1 MEWPAEYQAQD
12 GRSIQVR
19 HAAYGDAPALHS
31 AMLEVAREGTTIR
44 EEPENI
50 GDLTRMI
57 EDLRLYLTVPRMA
70 QLVGE
75 LDGQVVGAISI
86 KPGPFGRKTQHW
98 CSIGLWIKAEGRGS
112 GVGTALLRAALA
124 WAQEQKY
131 RQVVAEVFASNEPAI
146 ALYRKF
152 GFITEG
158 RQKDLFVLPGI
169 GYVDNLLMT
178 LDITDK

>member
-1 MEWPAEYQAQD
+1 MEWPAEYQAKD
-12 GRSIQVR
+12 GHTIRVR

-57 EDLRLYLTVPRMA
+57 EQLRLYLTVPRMA

-75 LDGQVVGAISI
+75 LDGQVVGAITI

-98 CSIGLWIKAEGRGS
+98 CSISIWIKAEGRGL
-112 GVGTALLRAALA
+112 GVRDALLSAALA
-124 WAQEQKY
+124 WAREQNYSK
-131 RQVVAEVFASNEPAI
+131 VVAELFASDEPAI
-146 ALYRKF
+146 ALYREF
-152 GFITEG
+152 GFIAEG

-169 GYVDNLLMT
+169 GPVDNLLIT
-178 LDITDK
+178 LDIAD